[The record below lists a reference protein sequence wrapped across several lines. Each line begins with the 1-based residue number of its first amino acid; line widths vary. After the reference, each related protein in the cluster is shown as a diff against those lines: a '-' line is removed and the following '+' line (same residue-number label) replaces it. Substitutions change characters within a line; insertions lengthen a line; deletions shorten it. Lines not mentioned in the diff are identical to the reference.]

1 MKEFYLIVNEK
12 ISSKNKTF
20 FCENKDIQSIVN
32 YFSVRF
38 NLFVFS
44 RYSKFT
50 NPFKINNCYKNK
62 IKK

>member
-1 MKEFYLIVNEK
+1 MLTVVIPTRNRQKELISLLEYLKSQVIVNEI

-38 NLFVFS
+38 FS
-44 RYSKFT
+44 FFSS
-50 NPFKINNCYKNK
+50 
-62 IKK
+62 